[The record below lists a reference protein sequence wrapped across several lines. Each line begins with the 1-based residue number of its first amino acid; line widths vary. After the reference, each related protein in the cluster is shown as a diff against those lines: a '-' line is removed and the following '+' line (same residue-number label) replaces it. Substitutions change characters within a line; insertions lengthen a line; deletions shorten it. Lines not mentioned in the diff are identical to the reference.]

1 MNEEAK
7 IKEVNS
13 EKELIEELTEDIPFG
28 ITEEELEE
36 SEDEEN
42 VSSENE

>member
-13 EKELIEELTEDIPFG
+13 EEELIEELTEDIPFG

>member
-1 MNEEAK
+1 MSEETK
-7 IKEVNS
+7 VKEVNS

>member
-1 MNEEAK
+1 MSEETK
-7 IKEVNS
+7 VKEVNS
-13 EKELIEELTEDIPFG
+13 EEELIEELTEDIPFG

-36 SEDEEN
+36 SEVEEN